1 MTNKQRVIA
10 VLNGE
15 MPDKIPFTSYDWKF
29 PWGYDKRK
37 LRNRG
42 LTMVNRYPG
51 YSIDYPNCELKTI
64 CYTENGTHYERE
76 IVRTP
81 KGEITSLFLPHRTCN
96 VRAQKEFWIKSEVD
110 YEPLIFMV
118 NDAILKPAYG
128 QGKSLMEGLGDD
140 GVVFVWKD
148 YSPLQKI
155 ILHLTGIEQFC
166 YELMDRPGY
175 VWALYDALLE
185 LERKKNPIVIKAP
198 GDLIQYCANPIASVL
213 GKKMFVEKILSCLN
227 EFADLAH
234 EQGRLVSMHLDGD
247 NAIWADDVAASKI
260 DIIEA
265 FTPAPDSDMSM
276 LQGRKAFKDKI
287 IWANFT
293 SSIHLAD
300 ERVIKKTTNDILD
313 AVAPGDR
320 FVLGITED
328 IPPHCWRKSL
338 NAILDVTEKRGTLP
352 L

>member
-1 MTNKQRVIA
+1 MSKIMTNRQRVIA

-51 YSIDYPNCELKTI
+51 YSIEYPNCELKTI

-166 YELMDRPGY
+166 YELMDKPGY

-234 EQGRLVSMHLDGD
+234 EQGRLV
-247 NAIWADDVAASKI
+247 
-260 DIIEA
+260 
-265 FTPAPDSDMSM
+265 
-276 LQGRKAFKDKI
+276 
-287 IWANFT
+287 
-293 SSIHLAD
+293 
-300 ERVIKKTTNDILD
+300 
-313 AVAPGDR
+313 
-320 FVLGITED
+320 
-328 IPPHCWRKSL
+328 
-338 NAILDVTEKRGTLP
+338 
-352 L
+352 